1 MSKVLLQR
9 SWPDGKDSGATDA
22 LPDRSRDDN
31 RDVASREP
39 VSVGQPD
46 VDGEQNLLTPTFT
59 TPIESRVSKDKN
71 AKHRFGLP
79 AGFVS
84 RRSRFGRTI
93 LLQDNVYR
101 LPNGIEFIPLPPA
114 GTLGSRNHQ
123 YALLTLAQYEK
134 RLRGSIYVRTD
145 GRIFDY
151 AFDHNDPERE
161 LFDTGFTII
170 DLERTGRYA
179 PALQTRKSPSR
190 KRRKIR
196 KKGAKRKR
204 VGK

>member
-9 SWPDGKDSGATDA
+9 SWPDGTDSGASDTRPVRSSHDA
-22 LPDRSRDDN
+22 S
-31 RDVASREP
+31 DVASREQD
-39 VSVGQPD
+39 SVRQLD
-46 VDGEQNLLTPTFT
+46 VEAEQNLTPTFT

-84 RRSRFGRTI
+84 RLSRFGRAV
-93 LLQDNVYR
+93 LFQDNVYR
-101 LPNGIEFIPLPPA
+101 LPNGTEFIPQTPA

-134 RLRGSIYVRTD
+134 RQRGSIYVRTD

-151 AFDHNDPERE
+151 ALDHNDPERE
-161 LFDTGFTII
+161 LFDTGFSIV

-179 PALQTRKSPSR
+179 PALQTRKPPSR
-190 KRRKIR
+190 KRKKARMKGRKA
-196 KKGAKRKR
+196 KGR
-204 VGK
+204 